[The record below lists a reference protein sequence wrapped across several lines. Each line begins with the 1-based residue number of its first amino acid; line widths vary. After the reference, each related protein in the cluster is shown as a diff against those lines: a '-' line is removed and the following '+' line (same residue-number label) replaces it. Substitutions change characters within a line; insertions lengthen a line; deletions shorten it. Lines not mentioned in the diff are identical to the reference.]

1 MLHTVPKFSI
11 PGGDHAADHVVLLDE
26 WGTARGTIAKRDA
39 HDASTPLHLAF
50 SCYVVDAAGRVL
62 LTRRAATKRT
72 WPSVWTNA
80 CCGHPRVGES
90 LRDSGPAPPRAPN

>member
-39 HDASTPLHLAF
+39 HHASTPLHLAF

-62 LTRRAATKRT
+62 LTRPRGDEEDLAIGVDQRVLR
-72 WPSVWTNA
+72 PSP
-80 CCGHPRVGES
+80 CRRV
-90 LRDSGPAPPRAPN
+90 AP